1 MITLGTLL
9 RSLQELHRKVD
20 ILMTQQDDINADV
33 TTIEAGIE
41 ALNTAATN
49 IAAEIA
55 ALQAANPAL
64 DLTALDAH
72 AAALTAAVGSIT
84 ALAPPA
90 A

>member
-1 MITLGTLL
+1 MITNAALL
-9 RSLQELHRKVD
+9 RSLQALHLKVD
-20 ILMTQQDDINADV
+20 ILMSQQDEVNADV

-41 ALNTAATN
+41 ALNAAATN

-64 DLTALDAH
+64 DLSALDAH

-90 A
+90 P